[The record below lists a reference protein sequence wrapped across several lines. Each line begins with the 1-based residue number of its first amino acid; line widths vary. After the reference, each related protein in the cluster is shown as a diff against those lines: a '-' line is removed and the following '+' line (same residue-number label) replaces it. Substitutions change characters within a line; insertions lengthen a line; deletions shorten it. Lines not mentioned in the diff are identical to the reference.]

1 MRLLSRHRNVMKFTI
16 FLLLSGLSLMVGCT
30 ATARLYPVQG
40 PLSLQT
46 PLPVFAGKLD
56 GAINSGNVSFVMSDG
71 ELCKGRWTRL
81 VPVRDPKGATTA
93 GAPSSAGTPATSGMS
108 SVWDAVYGSGFY
120 VAHVLGDQYYAQGVI
135 TGDRGTVVNVEF
147 YHAVRPSTHIAG
159 VARDSKGNIYKMV
172 FTNLGAT

>member
-1 MRLLSRHRNVMKFTI
+1 MRFVSHLGSVMKTAPILLSFT
-16 FLLLSGLSLMVGCT
+16 LMVGCT

-46 PLPVFAGKLD
+46 PLPVFAGKLQ
-56 GAINSGNVSFVMSDG
+56 GAINSGRVSFVMSDG
-71 ELCKGRWTRL
+71 EVCKGRWTRV
-81 VPVRDPKGATTA
+81 VPMQAPK
-93 GAPSSAGTPATSGMS
+93 SSGMP
-108 SVWDAVYGSGFY
+108 SVWDAVYGPGFY
-120 VAHVLGDQYYAQGVI
+120 VAHVLGDQYYAQSVI

-147 YHAVRPSTHIAG
+147 YRAARPGTHIAG

>member
-1 MRLLSRHRNVMKFTI
+1 MKTKAVLILL
-16 FLLLSGLSLMVGCT
+16 GLSVMVGCT

-46 PLPVFAGKLD
+46 PLPVFAGKLN

-71 ELCKGRWTRL
+71 EVCKGRWTRV
-81 VPVRDPKGATTA
+81 VPVQ
-93 GAPSSAGTPATSGMS
+93 APSATAAAAPASVAPPATGGMS

-120 VAHVLGDQYYAQGVI
+120 VAHVLGDLYYAQGVI
-135 TGDRGTVVNVEF
+135 TGDRGPIVNVEF
-147 YHAVRPSTHIAG
+147 YHAAPPSSHIAG

>member
-1 MRLLSRHRNVMKFTI
+1 MMLLSRHSSVMKATVI
-16 FLLLSGLSLMVGCT
+16 LILLAFFLMVGCT

-46 PLPVFAGKLD
+46 PLPVFAGKLQ

-71 ELCKGRWTRL
+71 EVCRGRWTRV
-81 VPVRDPKGATTA
+81 VPVQAPNSATAA
-93 GAPSSAGTPATSGMS
+93 GAPASAGTPATGGMP

-135 TGDRGTVVNVEF
+135 TGDRGTVVDVEF
-147 YHAVRPSTHIAG
+147 YHADRPSTHIAG

-172 FTNLGAT
+172 FANLGAI

>member
-1 MRLLSRHRNVMKFTI
+1 
-16 FLLLSGLSLMVGCT
+16 MVGCT

-40 PLSLQT
+40 PLALQS

-56 GAINSGNVSFVMSDG
+56 GSANSGNVSFVMADG
-71 ELCKGRWTRL
+71 EVCKGRWTR
-81 VPVRDPKGATTA
+81 VIPERAPKSTTA
-93 GAPSSAGTPATSGMS
+93 AVSPASANTPATSNMS
-108 SVWDAVYGSGFY
+108 SVWDVVYGSGYY
-120 VAHVLGDQYYAQGVI
+120 VAHVLGDRYYGQGVI

-147 YHAVRPSTHIAG
+147 YHANGPSTHVAG